1 MSAVISAAT
10 TIFGQI
16 FGASGWMSQLITFIV
31 GSDYV
36 LIGLALMLS
45 GAVLSFLRKLIA
57 ST

>member
-10 TIFGQI
+10 TIFSQI

-45 GAVLSFLRKLIA
+45 GAVLSFLRKLIS